1 MFEISQ
7 ARVID
12 AYNVANRI
20 PEFSQGHYSLKEYEK
35 RLGIGSYILVGYCG
49 GIPAG
54 FKVGYPRGAEGSF
67 YSWMGGV
74 LPDYRRSGLAQKLAD
89 QQEHWAKAQGYT
101 EIWFKTRNRNR
112 AMIIFALNNG
122 FSITEVQ
129 PKQHIMDHR
138 ILMKKSL

>member
-7 ARVID
+7 AKVID
-12 AYNVANRI
+12 AYTVANRI
-20 PEFSQGHYSLKEYEK
+20 PEFSHGHYHLDEYQK
-35 RLGIGSYILVGYCG
+35 RLGDDSHILVGYYHG
-49 GIPAG
+49 TPAG
-54 FKVGYPRGAEGSF
+54 FKVGYPRGAKGSF

-74 LPDYRRSGLAQKLAD
+74 LPDYRRSGLARALAEK
-89 QQEHWAKAQGYT
+89 QETWAKDQGYS

-129 PKQHIMDHR
+129 PRQDLMDHR